1 MLTSRGL
8 ITFAEN
14 SMEKIINGF
23 WDGLPI
29 WRYKTAAEALIEDL
43 QKQEA
48 YKKEALEETEV

>member
-1 MLTSRGL
+1 
-8 ITFAEN
+8 
-14 SMEKIINGF
+14 MEKIINGF